1 MISNKPKPT
10 LKQKRNALIWTG
22 LVTDAVSRAKT
33 STKIVV
39 IGVAKL
45 KTAYMLQDTLTIM
58 AMSYDGS
65 HTFGWIEIS
74 KSKWVA

>member
-1 MISNKPKPT
+1 MISKKQPT
-10 LKQKRNALIWTG
+10 AKQKKDALIWTG

-45 KTAYMLQDTLTIM
+45 KTAYMLQDTLTNM
-58 AMSYDGS
+58 ALAGEEAAWNVEVQLNTL
-65 HTFGWIEIS
+65 H
-74 KSKWVA
+74 

>member
-10 LKQKRNALIWTG
+10 LKQKRIALIWTG

-45 KTAYMLQDTLTIM
+45 KTAYMLQDTLTAM
-58 AMSYDGS
+58 AIAGEEAAWNVEVQLNTL
-65 HTFGWIEIS
+65 H
-74 KSKWVA
+74 

>member
-1 MISNKPKPT
+1 MISNKQPT
-10 LKQKRNALIWTG
+10 AKQKKDALIWTG

-45 KTAYMLQDTLTIM
+45 KTAYMLQDTLTNM
-58 AMSYDGS
+58 ALAGEESAWNVEVQLNTL
-65 HTFGWIEIS
+65 H
-74 KSKWVA
+74 